1 MKKMIYGFLL
11 WFVALFGVMSVSPVA
26 LADTG
31 WWAAPVGY
39 KDTTEVKSNPMLAWS
54 WNGVAWAGTSSD
66 DGLLNVIKNFI
77 NWTLWMLATIALVIC
92 LYAGF
97 KMVTSAGDE
106 GKYKEGIE
114 MMKKA
119 GIGLVII
126 GLAWMI
132 VSVVMWLLNALT
144 A

>member
-11 WFVALFGVMSVSPVA
+11 WFIALFGVMTVSPVA
-26 LADTG
+26 LADNT
-31 WWAAPVGY
+31 WWAAGFDT
-39 KDTTEVKSNPMLAWS
+39 KDTENSFL
-54 WNGVAWAGTSSD
+54 NGSGGAHWIAWASKAEWS
-66 DGLLNVIKNFI
+66 GLLDSVKKFI
-77 NWTLWMLATIALVIC
+77 NWMLGLLATIALVIC

-119 GIGLVII
+119 GIWLVVIW
-126 GLAWMI
+126 LARMI
-132 VSVVMWLLNALT
+132 VSVVMWLIGNLT
-144 A
+144 SS

>member
-11 WFVALFGVMSVSPVA
+11 WFVALFGVMTVSPVA
-26 LADTG
+26 LADTW
-31 WWAAPVGY
+31 WWAAPAGY
-39 KDTTEVKSNPMLAWS
+39 KSGDQVASNPMLAWS

-77 NWTLWMLATIALVIC
+77 NWMLWLLATIALVIC

-132 VSVVMWLLNALT
+132 VSVVMWLLNSLT
-144 A
+144 S